1 MWSEASK
8 EKLRERNRKN
18 WKDGCFATPEYR
30 KKLKDSIEKSW
41 ENNEDRKKRIS
52 IITKNEWKKEES
64 PLKRIDIVEKRKIS
78 LSKAWSSNDK
88 RYKQKIKQKEVWSN
102 QDKKEEARIRSKNNF
117 KNENYIEKLKAG
129 LKIKPNKPEKILDKI
144 LSELFPNSYKY
155 VGNFEIWIG
164 GKNPD
169 FICENRKKI
178 IEFFGTYYHEESHE
192 DIRTSHF
199 LKYGYQT
206 LIIWEDEIENIEE
219 VKRRIKE
226 FHGE

>member
-1 MWSEASK
+1 MFS
-8 EKLRERNRKN
+8 LKN
-18 WKDGCFATPEYR
+18 Y
-30 KKLKDSIEKSW
+30 
-41 ENNEDRKKRIS
+41 
-52 IITKNEWKKEES
+52 
-64 PLKRIDIVEKRKIS
+64 
-78 LSKAWSSNDK
+78 LSKLYW
-88 RYKQKIKQKEVWSN
+88 Q
-102 QDKKEEARIRSKNNF
+102 KNNF

-226 FHGE
+226 FHGEENGKTNFCSSISYSSQISILVVVRVFKEFLETL